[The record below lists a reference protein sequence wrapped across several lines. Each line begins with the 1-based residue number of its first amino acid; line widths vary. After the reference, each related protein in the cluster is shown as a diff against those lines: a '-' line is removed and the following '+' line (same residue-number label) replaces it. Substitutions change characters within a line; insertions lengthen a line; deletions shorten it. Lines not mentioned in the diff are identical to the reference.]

1 MCPHCGHVDGTCY
14 QSTAFWTSG
23 WDLEKK
29 DLHHHLHSSIDN
41 ISSPCFRCSTVR
53 QQKWKVW
60 QWDEVQTIFIAAVWL
75 NVSWWLINSSLKCF
89 FSIDA
94 FCLLQR
100 TQHFSYHLLHKTYE
114 RFWDSGSSLN
124 SQNVFFVRPEKLI
137 KASVSSLYINA
148 ATQAVCN
155 HMQDLTANL
164 NQPVAFLTLS
174 CHVTF

>member
-29 DLHHHLHSSIDN
+29 VWSPDLHHHLHSSIDN

-89 FSIDA
+89 IF
-94 FCLLQR
+94 LLM
-100 TQHFSYHLLHKTYE
+100 HFVCYKELNISVITFFIRHMRGFEIAEVLKIHKMYSLLDQKN
-114 RFWDSGSSLN
+114 W
-124 SQNVFFVRPEKLI
+124 
-137 KASVSSLYINA
+137 
-148 ATQAVCN
+148 
-155 HMQDLTANL
+155 
-164 NQPVAFLTLS
+164 
-174 CHVTF
+174 